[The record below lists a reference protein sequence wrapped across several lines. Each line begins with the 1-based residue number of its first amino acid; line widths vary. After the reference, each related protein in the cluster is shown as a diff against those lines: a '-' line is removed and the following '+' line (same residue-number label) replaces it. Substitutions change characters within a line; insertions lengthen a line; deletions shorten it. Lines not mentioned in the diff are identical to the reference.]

1 METFKKVTTKRR
13 EAPGVGGVSP
23 PIKVK
28 FAQYTYWKW
37 GKNIKM
43 GKSNRYNIEV
53 DKNKK
58 EDILPIIKNSSKNKR
73 EICQARMAERELIV
87 QARQNPFLFKR
98 NYVNDLQNQDKFLR
112 PLDSNS
118 K

>member
-1 METFKKVTTKRR
+1 METFKKVTTKLR

-23 PIKVK
+23 PIKVR
-28 FAQYTYWKW
+28 FSQYIYWKW

-53 DKNKK
+53 NKNKK
-58 EDILPIIKNSSKNKR
+58 EDIVPIIKNSQKNKR

-98 NYVNDLQNQDKFLR
+98 NYVSDLKNQDKFLR